1 MSQPEQSL
9 AHLSE
14 LMTALRRVK
23 IFADLPPEHLAW
35 LATHGQE
42 LRLAAGEALK
52 REGDPADAMFVFFEG
67 EMQARREGGGFDGQ
81 VYTMRA
87 GDIGGVIPFSR
98 MTRYGVTSRA
108 VAPVWGLRLGTE
120 FFPEML
126 ERMPALT
133 PRFVAA
139 LSDRVRETTREDSQR
154 DKLTALGKLS
164 AGLAHELNNPAA
176 ASRRA
181 AQQLRQSLRLLSRL
195 CVDLNE
201 AEATEEQYERLAEFQ
216 REAAAG
222 AVTASPL
229 DALAASEREDEVAA
243 WLGEHQVEDGWELA
257 PTFVRAGI
265 DPEKLGALAADFP
278 AAGLGGALRWL
289 EATLAADELV
299 GVIEQSTG
307 RISELVRAIKEY
319 SYMDQAPVQE
329 VDVHQGLESTL
340 VILGHKLKQGVT
352 VTREY
357 DESLPRISAYGSELN
372 QVWTNLIVNAVEAMG
387 GEGQLWVRTR
397 RKPDHILV
405 EIADDGP
412 GIPPEIQGRIFEPF
426 FTTKPVG
433 EGTGLG
439 LDTVYRI
446 VRKHHGDVRVT
457 SKPGATCFQVRLPMT
472 QPGEKS

>member
-9 AHLSE
+9 AHFSE

-67 EMQARREGGGFDGQ
+67 EMQARREGGGSTARSIPCG
-81 VYTMRA
+81 RA
-87 GDIGGVIPFSR
+87 
-98 MTRYGVTSRA
+98 TSGRRDTLLA
-108 VAPVWGLRLGTE
+108 TDPLRRDQPRVAPVWGLRLGTE

-201 AEATEEQYERLAEFQ
+201 AEATKEQYERLAEFQ

-265 DPEKLGALAADFP
+265 DPEKLAYRVPAHP
-278 AAGLGGALRWL
+278 AAGLGGALRWV

-319 SYMDQAPVQE
+319 SSYMDQAPVQE
-329 VDVHQGLESTL
+329 VDVHQGLKSTL
-340 VILGHKLKQGVT
+340 VILGHKLT
-352 VTREY
+352 ERA
-357 DESLPRISAYGSELN
+357 SR
-372 QVWTNLIVNAVEAMG
+372 
-387 GEGQLWVRTR
+387 
-397 RKPDHILV
+397 
-405 EIADDGP
+405 
-412 GIPPEIQGRIFEPF
+412 
-426 FTTKPVG
+426 
-433 EGTGLG
+433 
-439 LDTVYRI
+439 
-446 VRKHHGDVRVT
+446 
-457 SKPGATCFQVRLPMT
+457 
-472 QPGEKS
+472 